1 MLYKIWTIANIITH
15 KEAKMFDLYIL
26 DSCPYCQ
33 KVMKYID
40 SKGIKYHKFDTKN
53 KDNVLRL
60 LSIGGKDQVP
70 FLHDEDN
77 DEKIYESDKI
87 IEYIEKLNG

>member
-1 MLYKIWTIANIITH
+1 
-15 KEAKMFDLYIL
+15 MFDLFIM

-33 KVMKYID
+33 KVMKYLE
-40 SKGIKYHKFDTKN
+40 SKNIKYHKFDTSN

-70 FLHDEDN
+70 FLYDEEN
-77 DEKIYESDKI
+77 DKKLYESDDI
-87 IEYIEKLNG
+87 IDYIEKING